1 MISELLALTLFLA
14 PSGRFITQIDG
25 FLEPSHAIWLP
36 DGNIAVAD
44 RMADEIAIVTP
55 EGARVSAVPIDNP
68 TELQLGE
75 SGEVLAR
82 AVPRPNWNIEQVV
95 HAGVPAKVLGGW
107 LIPDIYG
114 HAIHRYDV
122 DGNWL
127 GKWGVHALLPH
138 EGEGK
143 LHYPNAVDVSP
154 DGTKII
160 VCEGFEGR
168 IQLFELGDGE
178 PESAPLIANI
188 AHFGKHIDSFGDLIL
203 LAEPELGDVYLFR
216 AGLDVPIPLTRFGG
230 EGNAPHQFKWIKGL
244 WIGDGEIKVVGNG
257 NLKTFMYEHDP
268 KSPFKQIPG
277 MVKFQKSQNHEC
289 LDGPIDGTNVM
300 PSSADIAVSPDGTTM
315 WSVDTV
321 AESVTQS
328 TLPDFEVVQTL
339 KGFIEPQG
347 IEIEKDG
354 NILVSDI
361 GASNIKRFSPEGE
374 LLLTFGE
381 NGYAPHQMYKPAGIT
396 ALEDGTIVV
405 VDWGNHRAQ
414 LYSPEGKWQAT
425 FGRGRSW
432 TREKNPPPHTVSS
445 NAGNW
450 EVTFSPPPDEM
461 PLNEVFELTTWVEG
475 DGVVKSLRV
484 DAAMP
489 AHGHGM
495 MTDPVTTLQE
505 DGSYKTTGMLL
516 SMPGHW
522 ELYFDINDGTTIERA
537 QDEVNLAP

>member
-1 MISELLALTLFLA
+1 MLHTLLLVSLFLS
-14 PSGRFITQIDG
+14 PKGTFLRQIDG

-44 RMADEIAIVTP
+44 RMADEIVIMTPTGTRIRTVAI
-55 EGARVSAVPIDNP
+55 ENP
-68 TELQLGE
+68 TELQIGDL
-75 SGEVLAR
+75 GEVLVKSA
-82 AVPRPNWNIEQVV
+82 PRPNWDTKEVV
-95 HAGVPAKVLGGW
+95 HGGVPTQTLDGW
-107 LIPDIYG
+107 LVPDVYG
-114 HAIHRYDV
+114 HAIHTYDHE
-122 DGNWL
+122 GNWL

-154 DGTKII
+154 DRSKVV

-168 IQLFELGDGE
+168 LQIFTLGEGE

-188 AHFGKHIDSFGDLIL
+188 AHFGKHIDSFSDLLL
-203 LAEPELGDVYLFR
+203 LAEPELGDVYVFR
-216 AGLDVPIPLTRFGG
+216 TGLDVPIPLTRFGG

-244 WIGDGEIKVVGNG
+244 WIGDGEIKVVGDG
-257 NLKTFMYEHDP
+257 NLKTFMYEHDATN
-268 KSPFKQIPG
+268 PFKQIPG
-277 MVKFQKSQNHEC
+277 MVKFQKSQSHEC
-289 LDGPIDGTNVM
+289 LNGPIDGAHIM
-300 PSSADIAVSPDGTTM
+300 PSSADIAVSTDGKTM
-315 WSVDTV
+315 WAVDTV
-321 AESVTQS
+321 AETVTQS

-339 KGFIEPQG
+339 TGFVEPQG
-347 IEIEKDG
+347 IEIEANG

-374 LLLTFGE
+374 LLFTFGE
-381 NGYAPHQMYKPAGIT
+381 KGYAPHQMYKPAGLT
-396 ALEDGTIVV
+396 VLDDGSIVV

-414 LYSPEGKWQAT
+414 LYNADGSWQAT

-432 TREKNPPPHTVSS
+432 TREKNPPPHTVTS

-450 EVTFSPPPDEM
+450 KVTFQPTPEEM

-475 DGVVKSLRV
+475 NADVKSLRV

-516 SMPGHW
+516 SMPGYW
-522 ELYFDINDGTTIERA
+522 ELYFDIDDGETIERA
-537 QDEVNLAP
+537 QDNLTLTP